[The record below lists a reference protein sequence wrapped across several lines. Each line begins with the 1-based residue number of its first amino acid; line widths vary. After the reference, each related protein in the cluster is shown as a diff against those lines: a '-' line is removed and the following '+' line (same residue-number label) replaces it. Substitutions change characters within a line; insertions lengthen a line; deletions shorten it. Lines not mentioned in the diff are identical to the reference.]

1 MKKIISILLSVNI
14 LFSICIGLNFS
25 AFAETI
31 TGKAGKNSTYSF
43 DKETGTLIVSGT
55 GAVDFYDAFEAGD
68 FEIHSI
74 IVEEGITSCD
84 FQLLFGIYALE
95 QIKYSSTVK
104 DPDLSSL
111 NDLVSSGSVSS
122 LSEIVVDKNNP
133 YYSSD
138 NGVLYNKDKTK
149 LLVYPLGKESSDYEL
164 PDTVSS
170 VSERVFGDSR
180 PKYLRNINVS
190 KNNKYF
196 SSVDGALFNK
206 DKTRLIKKIINYNE
220 KEYTIPDSVKIIS
233 EDALTD
239 FPLVRY
245 TIDNKPIYFKLTI
258 PKSVSSFEGTFAI
271 DNLIDNI
278 DVYYEGNI
286 EQWNSISG
294 VNKQFTSKFNMY
306 YLSPCYTH
314 TEVIDDKI
322 EPTCTT
328 SGLTEGKHCSV
339 CGMVLIKQ
347 EIIPALG
354 HNYEVIDSKENSC
367 TEDGYK
373 NYKCS
378 TCGDTYTERL
388 LATGHDY
395 EVIDSKNVTC
405 ETDGYKKYKCKT
417 CGFSYTETLKAIG
430 HKYNV
435 VDYEEANCVDDGY
448 KKYVCENC
456 GDTYTEYIF
465 SNGHDYIESVVK
477 PTCSEKGYTLHTC
490 AICSYSYKDN
500 YVDELGHKFEE
511 TGRKYNGDKV
521 IISYTCTV
529 CSATKT
535 EQAEHTHT
543 WSEWNYNGDA
553 VYNSSKDYKNGTR
566 THTCSVCGVSETEEA
581 PNTALLRKR
590 GNALALESNI
600 TLATYVGKDV
610 VDYYDEVYAEITR
623 NGKTTKVYP
632 SEKTLSANSTEYN
645 IFDYKGISPQALGD
659 EISITVYGI
668 KDGITYWGNTATY
681 SATDYIKSTLADSS
695 TDTNLK
701 TLLVDLVYYGEACQ
715 MYQGYNT
722 DKPLTDILTDEQKAH
737 RSTGDLTLANIKN
750 SSYATC
756 DNRLVKLGTALR
768 LSDSVELAIPL
779 NMTGVTVNDLTMK
792 VEVGNRTLSY
802 SYAENP
808 ECFELGKD
816 GYWYFY
822 FNGLYA
828 NQLSDEVFIT
838 AYRGEEQVSY
848 TLRYSAESYAATV
861 KDEKLKA
868 VTDAMMRYGNS
879 AKAYKQ
885 GYRAGGE

>member
-1 MKKIISILLSVNI
+1 MKKIISVLLSVNI

-31 TGKAGKNSTYSF
+31 TGKAGENSTYSF

-55 GAVDFYDAFEAGD
+55 GAVDFLDAPEAGD

-84 FQLLFGIYALE
+84 FQYLFGIGALK

-104 DPDLSSL
+104 DPNLFFL

-138 NGVLYNKDKTK
+138 DGVLYNKDITK
-149 LLVYPLGKESSDYEL
+149 LLVYPIGKNAVDYEL

-170 VSERVFGDSR
+170 VSEGVFGSSR
-180 PKYLRNINVS
+180 PNYLRNINVS
-190 KNNKYF
+190 ENNKYF

-206 DKTRLIKKIINYNE
+206 DKTRLIKKIIDYNE
-220 KEYTIPDSVKIIS
+220 KEYKIPDSVKIIS
-233 EDALTD
+233 DYALTD
-239 FPLVRY
+239 FPFFGH
-245 TIDNKPIYFKLTI
+245 TIDNKPINFKLTI
-258 PKSVSSFEGTFAI
+258 PESISSFEGSYAI
-271 DNLIDNI
+271 GDSIY
-278 DVYYEGNI
+278 DVDIYYEGNI
-286 EQWNSISG
+286 EQWKNISG
-294 VNKQFTSKFNMY
+294 VDKLKSYRFNMY
-306 YLSPCYTH
+306 YLSPCDTH
-314 TEVIDDKI
+314 TEVIDGKI

-339 CGMVLIKQ
+339 CGVVLVKQ

-354 HNYEVIDSKENSC
+354 HNYEVIDSKKNSC

-373 NYKCS
+373 TYKCN
-378 TCGDTYTERL
+378 TCGATNTEQL

-465 SNGHDYIESVVK
+465 SNGHDYIESLVK

-490 AICSYSYKDN
+490 VICSYSYKDN
-500 YVDELGHKFEE
+500 YVGELGHKFEE

-535 EQAEHTHT
+535 EQAEHIHT
-543 WSEWNYNGDA
+543 WSDWKYNGDA

-623 NGKTTKVYP
+623 NGKTTRVYP

-668 KDGITYWGNTATY
+668 KDGTTYWGNTATY

-695 TDTNLK
+695 TDTDLK

-722 DKPLTDILTDEQKAH
+722 DKPLTDILTDKQKTF
-737 RSTGDLTLANIKN
+737 RSTGDLTLTNIKS

-768 LSDSVELAIPL
+768 LSDSVELAISL
-779 NMTGVTVNDLTMK
+779 NMTDVTVNDLTMK
-792 VEVGNRTLSY
+792 VKVGNRTLSY

-885 GYRAGGE
+885 GYRAWR